1 MTYELISV
9 SIILIL
15 GYLGSYLLYQKNYLK
30 KATHIRLWNILILI
44 TFLISVVA
52 GLILLCLVEYGITIP
67 NSQGILYWHVE
78 FGITMFWIAIFHIHS
93 YWMSSSEEGDDS
105 SSDKSGRESD

>member
-44 TFLISVVA
+44 TFLISVV
-52 GLILLCLVEYGITIP
+52 LV
-67 NSQGILYWHVE
+67 
-78 FGITMFWIAIFHIHS
+78 
-93 YWMSSSEEGDDS
+93 
-105 SSDKSGRESD
+105 